1 MNIDSLLVC
10 PNCHGILDNLTC
22 HKCSITFEYKD
33 GVYDFLLPDDR
44 INAVL
49 KTLIKFG
56 APALMSPTKYAVNRW
71 PYHQDANYDDDTI
84 RVCAAF
90 SNILHEY
97 LYPIWGGNNYVID
110 IGCGNGWLAYLL
122 ARHNKVIAIE
132 INPYTLPSIAP
143 DVGCGIIG
151 ICADGEK
158 LPLADNSISAIV
170 GNSTYHHMFN
180 KLVALNEWYRVLER
194 GGIILFT
201 GEKPWKVPEGEEA
214 LDMWEKGEYGFTE
227 EEMQSTFKECAFN
240 NITFHGIVYR
250 EHMQWMDTTQLL
262 VAADEEIH
270 NGFIY
275 AVKESMGAGELFEQV
290 S

>member
-1 MNIDSLLVC
+1 M
-10 PNCHGILDNLTC
+10 C

-56 APALMSPTKYAVNRW
+56 SPGAMAPTKYAVNGW

-97 LYPIWGGNNYVID
+97 LYPLWGSNNYVID
-110 IGCGNGWLAYLL
+110 IGCGAGWLVYLL
-122 ARHNKVIAIE
+122 ARHNKVIATD
-132 INPYTLPSIAP
+132 INPYLLHSIAL
-143 DVGCGIIG
+143 DVGCGIIC

-180 KLVALNEWYRVLER
+180 KVAALNEWHRVLKR
-194 GGIILFT
+194 NGIILFT
-201 GEKPWKVPEGEEA
+201 GDRPWWEHEIPKGEKIAEW
-214 LDMWEKGEYGFTE
+214 LSKGEYGYTPE
-227 EEMQSTFKECAFN
+227 QMQSDFQKCDFD
-240 NITFHGIVYR
+240 NIDCYWICYR
-250 EHMQWMDTTQLL
+250 EHMQYMDTAQLL
-262 VAADEEIH
+262 AVNDEEKV

-275 AVKESMGAGELFEQV
+275 AVKK
-290 S
+290 